1 MYAKISHAYY
11 DTLGLVSMHT
21 TFTSDTKGFKLFRKL
36 VLLGVVLALCVV
48 VLGAYVRLTDA
59 GLGCPDWPGC
69 YGTMTVPQS
78 EAAILKAQTV
88 YPHSTVEVGKA
99 WREMAHRYLAGTL
112 GLIVLAIFTLAWRVK
127 REVNASPWVSTSL
140 LVIITFQA
148 MLGMWTVTMLLK
160 PAIVSAH
167 LLGGMTTLALLAW
180 LAHRHWGS
188 YSASFVSSAN
198 TVMSAKLK
206 IAIRFAL
213 LVLFMQIF
221 LGGWTSTN
229 YAALACTDFPTCHG
243 VWLPE
248 MDFKD
253 AFHLVRDLGQ
263 SADGG
268 VLTLASITA
277 IQWSHRIGALITL
290 IYLGILALNV
300 LKYGQLKQLGVVLL
314 VVLCAQI
321 SLGIANLILHLPLV
335 LAVAHN
341 FTAGLLVIILVILNS
356 KVTGRYQCKT
366 G

>member
-1 MYAKISHAYY
+1 
-11 DTLGLVSMHT
+11 MHST
-21 TFTSDTKGFKLFRKL
+21 TVTNSKSFKLFRTL
-36 VLLGVVLALCVV
+36 VLLGAILALCVV

-69 YGTMTVPQS
+69 YGTLTVPQS
-78 EAAILKAQTV
+78 EAAILNAQTV

-99 WREMAHRYLAGTL
+99 WREMAHRYLAGSL
-112 GLIVLAIFTLAWRVK
+112 GIIVLAVFVLAWRVK
-127 REVNASPWVSTSL
+127 REVNASPWLSTSL
-140 LVIITFQA
+140 LAIITFQA

-160 PAIVSAH
+160 PAIVSSH
-167 LLGGMTTLALLAW
+167 LLGGMTTLAMLVW

-188 YSASFVSSAN
+188 YSASITSSK
-198 TVMSAKLK
+198 MLRFG
-206 IAIRFAL
+206 IRFAL
-213 LVLFMQIF
+213 LILFMQIF

-243 VWLPE
+243 VWIPE

-263 SADGG
+263 GADGG

-300 LKYGQLKQLGVVLL
+300 LKYGQLKRLGVVLL
-314 VVLCAQI
+314 VVLFAQI

-356 KVTGRYQCKT
+356 KITAPYRSKL
-366 G
+366 